1 MVSRRTTLRMG
12 GTALVGAL
20 AGCAG
25 GDDGPDASDRTS
37 TGGSTTAGSA
47 PTRTTPGEPT
57 LTAKSVAASAVPSGA
72 TAAVA
77 SSDLY
82 ALVEEAASADGRVD
96 LVTDGSASSDDLLAL
111 GAFDYLRFRDETYR
125 PAASYARFAGEASYQ
140 YSATPVAESEVEGEA
155 VSYADLSE
163 AEREIGATLLAGET
177 YDVGHHEERPDA
189 ATVFDAHD
197 YLRTENATYRIRVL
211 VGDAAAHH
219 MLRLDPADPGADA
232 QVVTVADDPVPSAV
246 RGTVTEAVADGSAAV
261 SNPDEL
267 GAFLDGVGFVVT
279 RHAVADLRAEL
290 G

>member
-1 MVSRRTTLRMG
+1 MAS
-12 GTALVGAL
+12 
-20 AGCAG
+20 
-25 GDDGPDASDRTS
+25 GD
-37 TGGSTTAGSA
+37 
-47 PTRTTPGEPT
+47 
-57 LTAKSVAASAVPSGA
+57 LH
-72 TAAVA
+72 
-77 SSDLY
+77 

-96 LVTDGSASSDDLLAL
+96 LVTDGSANSDEPLAL
-111 GAFDYLRFRDETYR
+111 GAFDSLRFRGETYR
-125 PAASYARFAGEASYQ
+125 PVASFARFAGEASYQ

-163 AEREIGATLLAGET
+163 AEREVGATLLGGET
-177 YDVGHHEERPDA
+177 YYVGYHEEKPDA
-189 ATVFDAHD
+189 ATVFGEHRS
-197 YLRTENATYRIRVL
+197 LRAENETYRIRVV

-219 MLRLDPADPGADA
+219 MLRLDPANPGADA